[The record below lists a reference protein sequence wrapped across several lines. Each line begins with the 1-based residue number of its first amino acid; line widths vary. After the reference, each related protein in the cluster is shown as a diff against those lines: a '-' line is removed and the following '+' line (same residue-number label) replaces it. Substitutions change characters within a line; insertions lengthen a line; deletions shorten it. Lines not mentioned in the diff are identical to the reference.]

1 MSLSMMKKKIGAI
14 SILLLTLAHLDCTYA
29 NSVERHCASV
39 GYEFFYDIARAQSEF
54 TTFPLEK
61 KYDVLICASQG
72 THPPRLEFA
81 SLFAAEAKAGAVL
94 LKRHLAEGSDDM
106 TIRDI
111 AYALLRMQELETYN
125 VRADSQLMATLKL
138 RIDGMKN
145 VMWRDVAL
153 ENFKRL
159 RDGSGNRN
167 LQ

>member
-1 MSLSMMKKKIGAI
+1 MSLPMSKKKLRAI
-14 SILLLTLAHLDCTYA
+14 SILLLTLAHPDCTYA
-29 NSVERHCASV
+29 SSVERHCASV

-54 TTFPLEK
+54 TTFSLEK

-81 SLFAAEAKAGAVL
+81 SLFAAEAKGGAIL
-94 LKRHLAEGSDDM
+94 LKRHLAEGVDDM
-106 TIRDI
+106 TTRDI
-111 AYALLRMQELETYN
+111 SYALLRMQELGTYN
-125 VRADSQLMATLKL
+125 VRADSQLMALLKL

-153 ENFKRL
+153 GNFKRL
-159 RDGSGNRN
+159 RDGDGH